1 MIRPQRLTESLA
13 DVMRYI
19 VEIEMEQEIDP
30 SHDLYRTYLD
40 LRDIFGQVK
49 DHNETLDLETHDVF
63 REPYSFEEKKEPYYY
78 HPKEVANRKWREQ
91 NLV

>member
-49 DHNETLDLETHDVF
+49 DHNETLDLESHSVLSNESSDSE
-63 REPYSFEEKKEPYYY
+63 RYYY
-78 HPKEVANRKWREQ
+78 HPEEVFNREWCES
-91 NLV
+91 NE

>member
-1 MIRPQRLTESLA
+1 MNKFTESLA

-49 DHNETLDLETHDVF
+49 DHNETLDLESHSVLSNESSDSE
-63 REPYSFEEKKEPYYY
+63 RYYY
-78 HPKEVANRKWREQ
+78 HPEEVFNREWCESSEGE
-91 NLV
+91 